1 MQGNALSAAGW
12 RVLGSNPTS
21 PFKCF
26 CFPEQ
31 PLAFNHMSDLA
42 HAVAQVYHPHG
53 VKVGHWQ
60 GLAEAEVHVPAA
72 AQA

>member
-1 MQGNALSAAGW
+1 
-12 RVLGSNPTS
+12 
-21 PFKCF
+21 
-26 CFPEQ
+26 
-31 PLAFNHMSDLA
+31 MSDLA